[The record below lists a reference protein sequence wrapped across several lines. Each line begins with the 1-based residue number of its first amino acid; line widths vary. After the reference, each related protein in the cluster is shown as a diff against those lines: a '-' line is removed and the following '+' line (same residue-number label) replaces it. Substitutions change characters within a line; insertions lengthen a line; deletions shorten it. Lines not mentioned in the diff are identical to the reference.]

1 MQKFKAELAHLTE
14 EFARIIGEFKAS
26 FDGKEHKF
34 DLSTESFGDVINYL
48 YVQVFY
54 NEWTNQE
61 GEINEKFKEFEKL
74 KDNLDKEGVF
84 KDNE

>member
-14 EFARIIGEFKAS
+14 QFARIIGEFKAS
-26 FDGKEHKF
+26 FDGKEHRF
-34 DLSTESFGDVINYL
+34 DLSTESFEDVINYL

>member
-26 FDGKEHKF
+26 FDGKEHKP